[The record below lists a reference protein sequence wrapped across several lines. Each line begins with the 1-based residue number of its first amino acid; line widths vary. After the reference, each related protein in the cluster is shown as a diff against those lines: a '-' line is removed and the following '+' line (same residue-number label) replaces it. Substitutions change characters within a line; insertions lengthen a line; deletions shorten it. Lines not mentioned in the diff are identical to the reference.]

1 MTLIERDGMAGMW
14 RKDEFSLGPVEFEFF
29 MATHL
34 KMSVGNQI
42 DESRKIE
49 TFQIQELLEMVEHV
63 TRKKG
68 KGLKNLR
75 EVEMVIAHMRC
86 YRAPAFNDQWRK
98 RSP

>member
-1 MTLIERDGMAGMW
+1 
-14 RKDEFSLGPVEFEFF
+14 
-29 MATHL
+29 
-34 KMSVGNQI
+34 
-42 DESRKIE
+42 
-49 TFQIQELLEMVEHV
+49 MVEHV

-75 EVEMVIAHMRC
+75 EVEMVIADMRC